1 MASPA
6 EQAWKLAQRVESEL
20 HAKLAEKD
28 PLFKDIDYLIAQ
40 YRSACENAIFLDF
53 EFATTK
59 NIEGRLWDAH
69 GKINNRYRKLL
80 KSFQTREG
88 EGKKRPVERR
98 KMMKHYLEFIKAST
112 RHYRG
117 YIQRL
122 SSHFG
127 GIPELEEIAYKFR
140 LDTLSADDPIHA
152 SSHLRRLVLL
162 SCHQVLVH
170 LGDLSRY
177 RETELAATGNRN
189 WGPATGYYD
198 LATAINPASGA
209 PHNQLAVIALS
220 DGSHLRATYHLYRA
234 LSVDDAHPAAKGNLE
249 IEFKKILSTRSKD
262 NLKANG
268 TEQEGSDLVDLFTR
282 LHAHCYKG
290 LDFAEHEELENETLS
305 QLALDLKERSVPEST
320 LHKFVMINVA
330 AQHFAGVR
338 VQGKCDPDSQ
348 TNFQAFFYFLR
359 LNVKTLF
366 TLLQVLQPEL
376 EWLVTDDTVLDGTR
390 HCNGSEKVTAVARR
404 ILPSLRN
411 YSSWIIA
418 NSALLVAQVGDT
430 SLNVQ
435 IKELWK
441 IYANSL
447 TLLAATFPAE
457 DLPSVEYLLEED
469 EDTIGF
475 NPLDVE
481 RVKRRYFQESGA
493 RKPRWHDH
501 GVDRYHPNM
510 EMLARIRGLLTD
522 GLELALDGTAPIALI
537 DGGTFTYQEEGLPS
551 ESLASPNGRGATS
564 PLEIIAG
571 SSEDNSADITG
582 IDIYPPPN
590 DYETGQSDAAP
601 ESVSF
606 SMSTS
611 MNRMV
616 DSLVGKDG
624 ETEVIPPTIER
635 ENFWVDSPE
644 TPIGGTM
651 TAADLVSMVHNIGSG
666 KHSYN
671 HNSQRSSH
679 GTPRPAL
686 PSIWN
691 TAFAQPPSRS
701 PVSPQRPETAR
712 RVSPQH
718 GNVPSSPMP
727 DPSSYFYPG
736 TPVVRNAAVG
746 NDSTTYYQGASVFD
760 TEFPISSPYSHGRS
774 WGRGLLAGTPPNGQE
789 GLG

>member
-1 MASPA
+1 MAKPA
-6 EQAWKLAQRVESEL
+6 EQAWRFAQRVESEL

-80 KSFQTREG
+80 KSFQIREG
-88 EGKKRPVERR
+88 EGKKKPVEKR

-127 GIPELEEIAYKFR
+127 GIPEVEEIAQKFK
-140 LDTLSADDPIHA
+140 LDGLSADDPIQA
-152 SSHLRRLVLL
+152 SPHLRRLVLL

-177 RETELAATGNRN
+177 REAELAVAGNRN

-209 PHNQLAVIALS
+209 SHNQLAVIALS

-249 IEFKKILSTRSKD
+249 IEFKKILTAWSKGI
-262 NLKANG
+262 LGANG
-268 TEQEGSDLVDLFTR
+268 TVQDGSATADLVSLFAR
-282 LHAHCYKG
+282 LHAQCYRG
-290 LDFAEHEELENETLS
+290 LDFAEHEELENETLC

-320 LHKFVMINVA
+320 LHKFVMTNIA

-338 VQGKCDPDSQ
+338 VQGKNMGEDPQQS
-348 TNFQAFFYFLR
+348 
-359 LNVKTLF
+359 
-366 TLLQVLQPEL
+366 
-376 EWLVTDDTVLDGTR
+376 
-390 HCNGSEKVTAVARR
+390 NGSEKVTAVTRR

-411 YSSWIIA
+411 YSSWILA

-481 RVKRRYFQESGA
+481 RAKRRYFKGDGS
-493 RKPRWHDH
+493 RKPRWYDH

-510 EMLARIRGLLTD
+510 EMLARIRDLLTD
-522 GLELALDGTAPIALI
+522 GLELALDETAPIALI
-537 DGGTFTYQEEGLPS
+537 DGGTFAYQEEGLPS
-551 ESLASPNGRGATS
+551 ETLASPNGRRAS
-564 PLEIIAG
+564 PPPEIITGDTSGDPA
-571 SSEDNSADITG
+571 EVVG

-590 DYETGQSDAAP
+590 DYQTGRSVAAS

-624 ETEVIPPTIER
+624 ETEVVPPTDDS
-635 ENFWVDSPE
+635 ENYCVDSPT
-644 TPIGGTM
+644 TPIGGTL
-651 TAADLVSMVHNIGSG
+651 TAADLVSIVHNIGAG
-666 KHSYN
+666 NHSYN
-671 HNSQRSSH
+671 NSQRSSH
-679 GTPRPAL
+679 GTPRPPL

-691 TAFAQPPSRS
+691 TAFAQPPSQS
-701 PVSPQRPETAR
+701 PVSPQRPDTAK
-712 RVSPQH
+712 RVSPQQ
-718 GNVPSSPMP
+718 GNVGSSSMP
-727 DPSSYFYPG
+727 DPSSFFYPG
-736 TPVVRNAAVG
+736 TPVAGGGTVV
-746 NDSTTYYQGASVFD
+746 NDTTTYYQGASIFD
-760 TEFPISSPYSHGRS
+760 VEMSSPFSYGHANRTY
-774 WGRGLLAGTPPNGQE
+774 GRGVLAGTPPNGQ
-789 GLG
+789 GALG